1 VNDAR
6 RTGVTRELARFIVE
20 SRWSSIPTEISHE
33 AKRALLHWAGRAI
46 DGCRDKAVDA
56 ALAALSEF
64 AGRPQAT
71 VLGRS
76 DRMDILNAAV
86 LNALSANILDFDDT
100 HMRTVLHPTVQWRLL
115 RSRSLSTR
123 G

>member
-20 SRWSSIPTEISHE
+20 SRWASIPTKINHE
-33 AKRALLHWAGRAI
+33 AKRALLNWAGCAI
-46 DGCRDKAVDA
+46 GGCRDEAVDT

-64 AGRPQAT
+64 AGPPQAT

-76 DRMDILNAAV
+76 ERMDILKPQ
-86 LNALSANILDFDDT
+86 
-100 HMRTVLHPTVQWRLL
+100 R
-115 RSRSLSTR
+115 STR
-123 G
+123 